1 MVKKVI
7 NVGVEGND
15 ATGDSIRDSFT
26 KTNENFNELYAAFG
40 LGGGISFTAL
50 EDAPDELTPN
60 TVFIVNDAGTQL
72 VAKTLTAGQGINI
85 DITQPTQIVI
95 ENTGSRVSSDTNPS
109 LGNTLNAS
117 GLGIGNLGNP
127 DPLQAAALGV
137 SVDTFAISQ
146 GYADSRYLNV
156 SGDIATG
163 AISVPAGATGA
174 QVPQKQE
181 VVGRAGGVDNQM
193 SGALLLFQDPDE
205 NSSPLTAATKNY
217 VDTSSFSS
225 QINLYVSTNG
235 DDFRWGV
242 PESRRGRALAYAFR
256 TISRACQKAEE
267 ILQAAPITLGPYQKP
282 IFQGDGET
290 RSTVNAVT
298 LVTGAIYNLDIT
310 HTGAGTDP
318 RSGAIPDIRAGLL
331 IKGASSGAIARIE
344 ELGSIQIATER
355 YVVVYENNKTFTI
368 GEELIYGEPVKNT
381 NITILV
387 EAGTYEEHYPIRVPD
402 NVSLQGDEL
411 RRVIVKPK
419 AGRSSS
425 PWLEIAFRRDIQIDG
440 LKTADYDASVDYS
453 STTGSLVGRSVTPNS
468 TTGSV
473 IFTLS
478 SGSFP
483 SDFVGYYFV
492 GNGGEGVV
500 TKTTGTTFTVSLL
513 NDALLNDIN
522 TISPTNWFLYEPIK
536 FGYHYLTD
544 SSKDLYTKT
553 IVSPGSFFNARKIL
567 DDNKEF
573 IQEEVIGYV
582 NATFPALVYDQ
593 SLCYRDVGLIID
605 AMCFDLEYGDFYRTL
620 EAANSYFENAS
631 ALIAI
636 TTQFTET
643 SAAIAYANTIV
654 LRVLAKLPPL
664 TSYQSNVSQITDYAF
679 SSEAGF
685 QTTVNDLFELLLD
698 VISNNVAYNPPKRN
712 DEIDVFLMN
721 DATIL
726 RNFSCQ
732 GHGGFMCVLD
742 PEGQVITK
750 SPYIQV
756 CGSFTQSINRQRFA
770 GGMLVDGFSG
780 DLECEIT
787 TRTSSTVIQVSGLA
801 FRKPST
807 PCTFVVQ
814 GARFQVDY
822 ISNYDANT
830 GTAQINLNPATPDT
844 NTYHGLGGPILTAGV
859 DLELITAGNRSM
871 LANDFTQINDLGYGL
886 VTTNNGL
893 IEAVSVFTYYTYVA
907 YYSLNGG
914 QIRSLNGSCGYG
926 VYALKAEGADP
937 NEIPDTVSLAFP
949 MVQVAQAYT
958 QPGFANATG
967 DLAVFIDNYTYVPF
981 NLSELEVD
989 HGGATSIVR
998 YEITNV
1004 TTGGSL
1010 PPGVIRLNLSTAGNN
1025 NTSSSGIALTI
1036 PDNTPVTIRSN
1047 QNFQFDNIQ
1056 DVSPTR
1062 PSTALQ
1068 FANEEDVYRVLA
1080 YDISGLGANQAILA
1094 TREPYG
1100 YIPIIS
1106 HSSAGTVP
1114 GSGQA
1119 GDSVVRVLDLSS
1131 GDAAGIIGKL
1141 FGWAGRLHTVTN
1153 YQDTTSTGQPYALL
1167 TFSTAGGGGLAATV
1181 DGSARI
1187 ITLRAGLPAG
1197 TTAEITVNISTMRA
1211 TGHDLLDIGTGGF
1224 ADTNYPNNIF
1234 GSPNNAANQA
1244 NEVQEV
1250 NKGRVFYA
1258 TTDQDGNFRIGEFFR
1273 VDQGTG
1279 TVTFAASIALSNLDG
1294 IGFKRGVTVSEFST
1308 DDTMTDNATDTVP
1321 VEQAVRGY
1329 IDKRLGKTHSGGT
1342 TSNPIGPG
1350 FIPRDGSLAPTANI
1364 QMGSYRITN
1373 LADPNSASPQDA
1385 ATKSYVD
1392 NVLTRAATVRNGV
1405 LTFTMVND
1413 STFDSGAIDMNGNR
1427 IKSMRDPVD
1436 GSDAATKQYVDAI
1449 VQTKDTVA
1457 ELTDVAISSISANDL
1472 LSWNAGTNR
1481 WNNAKLVDANVSNSA
1496 AISQSK
1502 LALSDATAA
1511 ATAGTAV
1518 KGIASFNS
1526 ANFDAAS
1533 GYVSIKSGG
1542 VTLSALANIGS
1553 GFVLGNNS
1561 GISAAPSTVTFA
1573 TVVENGGALYNS
1585 QFASNGALVRTGSGT
1600 YSVVAYASTN
1610 TANNIVQR
1618 DSNGDFAA
1626 RNVGVTQLNVGGNQT
1641 LVNSGSA
1648 PNQSLELYT
1657 PQGGLAL
1664 TITGSSGSISGIF
1677 SGTYTLSSGSRMQA
1691 TYAADLAEYYEG
1703 DREYEVGTVLMLGG
1717 DKEVTIAKGLGTSA
1731 VAGVVSNNAAYEMY
1745 GACPGFKNLV
1755 ALQGRV
1761 PCKVIGKIA
1770 KGDMLVVSSIPG
1782 VAMASHDPRVG
1793 SVIGKALENYDSD
1806 RIGMIE
1812 VMVGKH

>member
-15 ATGDSIRDSFT
+15 ATGDSIRESFV

-40 LGGGISFTAL
+40 LGGGISFTSL
-50 EDAPDELTPN
+50 EDTPEELTSN
-60 TVFIVNDAGTQL
+60 TVFIVNDAGTQIVAKSL
-72 VAKTLTAGQGINI
+72 VAGEGINI

-95 ENTGSRVSSDTNPS
+95 ENTGSRLVNDTSPS

-137 SVDTFAISQ
+137 SIDTFAINK
-146 GYADSRYLNV
+146 GYADNRYLNA

-163 AISVPAGATGA
+163 GISVPAGATGA

-193 SGALLLFQDPDE
+193 TGALLLVQDPSE
-205 NSSPLTAATKNY
+205 NSNPLTAATKNY

-235 DDFRWGV
+235 DDYRWNI
-242 PESRRGRALAYAFR
+242 PEVRRGRALAYAFR
-256 TISRACQKAEE
+256 TVSRACQKAEE
-267 ILQAAPITLGPYQKP
+267 ILQSAPVTLGPYQKP
-282 IFQGDGET
+282 IFQGDGEI
-290 RSTVNAVT
+290 RSTVSAIT
-298 LVTGAIYNLDIT
+298 LVSGTTYNLDIT
-310 HTGAGTDP
+310 HSGTGTDP
-318 RSGAIPDIRAGLL
+318 RLGATPDIRAGLL

-344 ELGSIQIATER
+344 ELGAVQASTER
-355 YVVVYENNKTFTI
+355 YVIVYENDNTFTVS
-368 GEELIYGEPVKNT
+368 EQLIYGEPVKNT

-411 RRVIVKPK
+411 RRVIIKPK
-419 AGRSSS
+419 TGRSSS
-425 PWLEIAFRRDIQIDG
+425 PWLETAFRRDIQVDG
-440 LKTADYDASVDYS
+440 LRVADYDATVDYS
-453 STTGSLVGRSVTPNS
+453 NTGTLTARSVTPNL
-468 TTGSV
+468 TTGTV

-478 SGSFP
+478 GGSFP
-483 SDFVGYYFV
+483 SDFVGYYFI

-513 NDALLNDIN
+513 NDAPLNN
-522 TISPTNWFLYEPIK
+522 LTTISPANWFLHEPIK
-536 FGYHYLTD
+536 FGYHYLSD
-544 SSKDLYTKT
+544 ASKDLYTKT
-553 IVSPGSFFNARKIL
+553 IVSPGEFFNARKIL
-567 DDNKEF
+567 NDNKEF

-582 NATFPALVYDQ
+582 NATFPTLVYDE

-636 TTQFTET
+636 TTQFAET
-643 SAAIAYANTIV
+643 SAAISYANTII
-654 LRVLAKLPPL
+654 LRVLAKLPPVV
-664 TSYQSNVSQITDYAF
+664 SYQSNVSQITTYAF
-679 SSEAGF
+679 SSESGY

-698 VISNNVAYNPPKRN
+698 VIGQNVAVNPPKRN
-712 DEIDVFLMN
+712 DEVDIFLMN

-726 RNFSCQ
+726 RNLTCQ

-756 CGSFTQSINRQRFA
+756 CGSFTQSINKQRFA

-787 TRTSSTVIQVSGLA
+787 TRTSSTVIQVSGLT
-801 FRKPST
+801 FRRPAT

-814 GARFQVDY
+814 GAKFQVDY
-822 ISNYDANT
+822 ISNYDANS

-844 NTYHGLGGPILTAGV
+844 NAYHGLGGSVLTTGV
-859 DLELITAGNRSM
+859 NLELITAGNRSM

-886 VTTNNGL
+886 LATNNGL
-893 IEAVSVFTYYTYVA
+893 IEAVSVFTYYTQVA

-937 NEIPDTVSLAFP
+937 TEIPDTVFLEQD

-958 QPGFANATG
+958 QVGFPNATG
-967 DLAVFIDNYTYVPF
+967 DLAVFVDNYTYIPF
-981 NLSELEVD
+981 NVSELEVD
-989 HGGATSIVR
+989 HGGSTSIVR
-998 YEITNV
+998 YGVTSV

-1010 PPGVIRLNLSTAGNN
+1010 PAGVIRLNLSTAGNN
-1025 NTSSSGIALTI
+1025 NTSTSGVALTI
-1036 PDNTPVTIRSN
+1036 PDNTPVTIRSA
-1047 QNFQFDNIQ
+1047 QNFQFNN
-1056 DVSPTR
+1056 VLNVAPTR

-1068 FANEEDVYRVLA
+1068 FANEDAVYRVIE
-1080 YDISGLGANQAILA
+1080 YDVSTLGPGQAILT
-1094 TREPYG
+1094 TRETYN
-1100 YIPIIS
+1100 YVEIIS
-1106 HSSAGTVP
+1106 HSTAGTVAT
-1114 GSGQA
+1114 SGQV
-1119 GDSVVRVLDLSS
+1119 GDSSVRILDLSTI
-1131 GDAAGIIGKL
+1131 DAAGIIGKK
-1141 FGWAGRLHTVTN
+1141 FGWAGRIHTVTN
-1153 YQDTTSTGQPYALL
+1153 YQSTAATGQPYALL
-1167 TFSTAGGGGLAATV
+1167 TFGTLGGGGLAAVV
-1181 DGSARI
+1181 DGSARV

-1197 TTAEITVNISTMRA
+1197 TAAEITVNISTMRA

-1234 GSPNNAANQA
+1234 GAPNNAANQA
-1244 NEVQEV
+1244 NEVQEI
-1250 NKGRVFYA
+1250 NKGRVFYT
-1258 TTDQDGNFRIGEFFR
+1258 TTDQDGNFRVGEFFR
-1273 VDQGTG
+1273 IDQGTG

-1329 IDKRLGKTHSGGT
+1329 IDKRLGKTHAGGT
-1342 TSNPIGPG
+1342 TISPIGPG

-1373 LADPNSASPQDA
+1373 LSDPDASSPQDA

-1392 NVLTRAATVRNGV
+1392 SVLTRVATNRNGV

-1413 STFDSGAIDMNGNR
+1413 STLDSGAIDMNGNR

-1436 GSDAATKQYVDAI
+1436 GSDAATKQYVDT
-1449 VQTKDTVA
+1449 VMSTRDTVA
-1457 ELTDVAISSISANDL
+1457 ELTDVAISSISSGDVL
-1472 LSWNAGTNR
+1472 RWNAVTGR
-1481 WNNAKLVDANVSNSA
+1481 WNNGTLADANISNTA
-1496 AISQSK
+1496 AIAQNK
-1502 LALSDATAA
+1502 LNLSDATAA
-1511 ATAGTAV
+1511 ATSGAAT
-1518 KGIASFNS
+1518 KGITSFNN
-1526 ANFDAAS
+1526 ANFDAVS

-1542 VTLSALANIGS
+1542 VPLSALTNIGS
-1553 GFVLGNNS
+1553 GFVLGNNA
-1561 GISAAPSTVTFA
+1561 GISTTPSAITFA

-1585 QFASNGALVRTGSGT
+1585 QFTSNGALVRTGVGT
-1600 YSVVAYASTN
+1600 YSTVGYSSTN
-1610 TANNIVQR
+1610 TVNNIVQR

-1626 RNVGVTQLNVGGNQT
+1626 RNVNFTQLNIGGNKA
-1641 LVNSGSA
+1641 LGNSGTT
-1648 PNQSLELYT
+1648 PNQSLELFT
-1657 PQGGLAL
+1657 PQSGLAL
-1664 TITGSSGSISGIF
+1664 TITGSGSSISGIF
-1677 SGTYTLSSGSRMQA
+1677 TGTYTLSAGSRMQS

-1703 DREYEVGTVLMLGG
+1703 DKEYEVGTVMMLGG
-1717 DKEVTIAKGLGTSA
+1717 EKEVTIAKGVGTSA

-1745 GACPGFKNLV
+1745 AACPGFKNLI

-1782 VAMASHDPRVG
+1782 VAISSSSPMVG
-1793 SVIGKALENYDSD
+1793 SVIGKALEDYDSD
-1806 RIGMIE
+1806 RIGMIQ